1 MSTYSS
7 EKISPKS
14 LKMMPWITAMALF
27 MQLLDSTILNTAL
40 PSIAHDFNRSPLS
53 MQSAIISYALTVA
66 LFIPL
71 SGFLADRFGTQKV
84 FVVSVSLFSF
94 GSFLC
99 AISPSLAALVVS
111 RVIQGMGGA
120 MMVPVARLAMIKAF
134 DRSDLLAAINL
145 SAIPGLIGPVLGPAI
160 GGYLVDFASWHW
172 IFLINIPVGLVGVY
186 FGLKYLPNF
195 KDSSKNLDF
204 VGFCLFSSAIVI
216 MSLGLEF
223 ISEGNAYFYSIVIIL
238 FSVFL
243 MAIYVRH
250 AKSYETPLFPLVL
263 MKIRTF
269 YIGILGS
276 LFSRIGM
283 SAVPLL
289 VPLLLQVIF
298 KYPPSTAGM
307 MMVPLALATVGMKTF
322 VQPILRKFGYRK
334 TLIINTVL
342 AGIGIMLLAL
352 PNRDIPLIIWIL
364 LLTGIGAINSLQFTA
379 MNTIVLSDLRE
390 NLTSS
395 GNSLLTVNQQLSLSF
410 GIAVSVAILRILNT
424 SSWLTNN
431 GVNPHNAFRL
441 TFIILGFLTILSALI
456 FSRLHPK
463 DGEDLI
469 RKR

>member
-1 MSTYSS
+1 MSVYPVQ
-7 EKISPKS
+7 KISPSS

-40 PSIAHDFNRSPLS
+40 PSIAHDFNRSPLT

-94 GSFLC
+94 GSLLC
-99 AISPSLAALVVS
+99 AISPNLTALVVS

-172 IFLINIPVGLVGVY
+172 IFLINIPVGLIGVY
-186 FGLKYLPNF
+186 FGVKYLPNY
-195 KDSSKNLDF
+195 KDASKNLDF
-204 VGFCLFSSAIVI
+204 IGFCLFSFAIVAI
-216 MSLGLEF
+216 SLGLEF
-223 ISEGNAYFYSIVIIL
+223 IGEGNAYLYSFVIIA
-238 FSVFL
+238 FGVFL
-243 MAIYVRH
+243 MASYVHH
-250 AKSYETPLFPLVL
+250 AKVHEEPLFPLIL

-269 YIGILGS
+269 SVGILGS

-289 VPLLLQVIF
+289 VPLLLQVVF
-298 KYPPSTAGM
+298 KYPPSTAGLM
-307 MMVPLALATVGMKTF
+307 MTPLALATVGMKTF
-322 VQPILRKFGYRK
+322 VQPILKKFGYRK
-334 TLIINTVL
+334 TLVFNTVF
-342 AGIGIMLLAL
+342 AGVGIMLLAL
-352 PNRDIPLIIWIL
+352 PNRDIPLVIWIL

-395 GNSLLTVNQQLSLSF
+395 GNSLLTVNQQLSISF
-410 GIAVSVAILRILNT
+410 GIAVSAAILRILSEN
-424 SSWLTNN
+424 SWLTNHGTN
-431 GVNPHNAFRL
+431 THNAFRL
-441 TFIILGFLTILSALI
+441 TFIILGLMTIFSALI
-456 FSRLHPK
+456 FARLHPK
-463 DGEDLI
+463 DGEELI
-469 RKR
+469 RKK